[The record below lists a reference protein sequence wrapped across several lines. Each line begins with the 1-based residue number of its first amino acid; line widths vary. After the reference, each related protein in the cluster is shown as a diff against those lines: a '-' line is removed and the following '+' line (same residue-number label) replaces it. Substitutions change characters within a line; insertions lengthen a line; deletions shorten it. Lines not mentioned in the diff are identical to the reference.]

1 MHCRPGYMQRRT
13 LGASALFALSSAAF
27 AFFMADTAWLIFF
40 DRTSAVVALV
50 PRAIGDRRS
59 VLAGDGSGPGLGRQR
74 WLKVERRQLVP
85 QHLDLFRKPVELLR
99 RDPHVAQ
106 LLLGG
111 SQPMKRV
118 EELVRLVRVFI
129 GEQLSQRLV
138 TSIVFGI

>member
-1 MHCRPGYMQRRT
+1 M
-13 LGASALFALSSAAF
+13 
-27 AFFMADTAWLIFF
+27 
-40 DRTSAVVALV
+40 

-106 LLLGG
+106 LLLGS